1 MEIYRADTE
10 HVVLSRE
17 ADRELSWGWRWDDEF
32 KTEHEYSYES
42 QLQT

>member
-1 MEIYRADTE
+1 MEFYRADTE

-17 ADRELSWGWRWDDEF
+17 AERELSREDGF

-42 QLQT
+42 QVQT